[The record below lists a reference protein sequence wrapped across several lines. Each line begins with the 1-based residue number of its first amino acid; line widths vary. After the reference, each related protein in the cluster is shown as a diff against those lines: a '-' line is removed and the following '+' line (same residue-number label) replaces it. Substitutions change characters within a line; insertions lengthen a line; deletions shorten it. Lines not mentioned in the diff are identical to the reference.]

1 MPYDAIRFRR
11 AKRACA
17 LGAAALLVALFAAG
31 PSAGADGDVDRSA
44 PPTLGPPPSLQLPP
58 IQRFELSNG
67 LDVWLLEKHS
77 VPIVQVDLLIR
88 SGSVAEPS
96 GKNGLSEAV
105 TAMLDEGAGS
115 MDALELSDA
124 IAFLGAEL
132 ETWSDLHSMGVDLS
146 VPVVRLGEAL
156 TLMADVSLRPTFP
169 AEELERLRAE
179 LLTQLLQDR
188 DEPRAIASVLF
199 QRTLFG
205 KDHPYGASQDEASLR
220 GISVADLKAFHG
232 AHFLPG
238 NATLIVVGDVTA
250 DEARPLL
257 EASFGSWIGAAVEE
271 PKVAKAPQVEGRT
284 VYLVDKPGAAQSEIR
299 IGRIGVDR
307 QSPDYFALTVM
318 NTLLGGSFTS
328 RLNSNLREDK
338 GYTYGAGSRFDFEK
352 SPGAFLAASAVQT
365 EVTDKALVEF
375 MKELEGISE
384 ISDEELERARG
395 YVALRFPRAFQT
407 ASGIADQLSELVLYD
422 LPEDYFNHY
431 VERILAVTRED
442 AVRVAKQYVDPDNIA
457 VVVVGD
463 REVIGAG
470 VEALGLG
477 PIRQLTVEDVL
488 GPAPELGN

>member
-1 MPYDAIRFRR
+1 MRHESIRSRR
-11 AKRACA
+11 VARRGLACA
-17 LGAAALLVALFAAG
+17 VVLCLGLVGLAASAAAEVT
-31 PSAGADGDVDRSA
+31 VDRSA
-44 PPTLGPPPSLQLPP
+44 PPELGPPPSLTLPP
-58 IQRFELSNG
+58 IQRFALSNG
-67 LDVWLLEKHS
+67 LAVWLLEKHS

-96 GKNGLSEAV
+96 GKAGLAEAV

-115 MDALELSDA
+115 RDALALSDA

-156 TLMADVSLRPTFP
+156 TLMADVSLHPTFAP
-169 AEELERLRAE
+169 EELERLRAE
-179 LLTQLLQDR
+179 LLTQLLQNR

-205 KDHPYGASQDEASLR
+205 KEHPYGVTQDEASLR
-220 GISVADLKAFHG
+220 GISVADLEAFHG
-232 AHFLPG
+232 AHFRPG

-250 DEARPLL
+250 GEAAPLL
-257 EASFGSWIGAAVEE
+257 EASFGSWSGAAVAE
-271 PKVAKAPQVEGRT
+271 PKVATAPQVKGRT

-338 GYTYGAGSRFDFEK
+338 GYTYGAGSRFAFEK
-352 SPGAFLAASAVQT
+352 SPGAFFAASAVQT
-365 EVTDKALVEF
+365 DVTDKALVEF
-375 MKELEGISE
+375 MKELAGISE

-422 LPEDYFNHY
+422 LPVDYFNHY
-431 VERILAVTRED
+431 VERTLAVTRED

-457 VVVVGD
+457 IIVVGD
-463 REVIGAG
+463 REEIEAG

-477 PIRQLTVEDVL
+477 PVRELTVEDVL